1 MPPFALALAEIVFVT
16 LAGLAVCT
24 LLSWK
29 PERPATVL
37 LIGLLVVAA
46 EVPFLALLS
55 QPAGVAAAW
64 LSMILFTGLVV
75 YRRGFLGALPFSPG
89 DLLWPAVASASTILL
104 AGFLLAG
111 DYRAGRLLDA
121 DSLVIW
127 ALRGHFIFADGIF
140 SSDFWGIIHPD
151 YPPLLPLLNAHGYFL
166 AGVSGEVPTVVIA
179 YVLALVAIFALGDAL
194 GRIVSRPWIF
204 TVPLLLV
211 LTPVPAYP
219 VHPRILLAGYADA
232 WSILFVALLC
242 FWDPRSRGRPM
253 SGDEG
258 VVLLTISLLKNE
270 GCVMACL
277 YAVVRCLLIGIADAR
292 PVAAALRAAP
302 RFALALAPGF
312 GWIALVRAARV
323 GSHYDFFRLPSASDA
338 VRGLGAMLEFYRGLP
353 WIYWLVP
360 LVLVCSL
367 VRPASTEA
375 PVLGRPDAWR
385 LWMVFHAA
393 ALYGL
398 VAAVVVMFN
407 GLPRLALENSF
418 HRLHWSVLLISL
430 ILAARMA
437 DPVIARASPEPRTR
451 EREASPA

>member
-1 MPPFALALAEIVFVT
+1 MPPFALALAEIALVT
-16 LAGLAVCT
+16 LAGLAVCS
-24 LLSWK
+24 LLAWK

-37 LIGLLVVAA
+37 LIGLLVVSA

-55 QPAGVAAAW
+55 QPAGVGAAW
-64 LSMILFTGLVV
+64 LSMIVFAGLVV
-75 YRRGFLGALPFSPG
+75 YRRRFLGALPFSRG
-89 DLLWPAVASASTILL
+89 DLLWPAAASASTILL
-104 AGFLLAG
+104 AGFLLASE
-111 DYRAGRLLDA
+111 YRAGRLLDA
-121 DSLVIW
+121 DSLVMW
-127 ALRGHFIFADGIF
+127 ALRGHFIFAGGIF

-166 AGVSGEVPTVVIA
+166 AGVSGEVPTVVVA
-179 YVLALVAIFALGDAL
+179 YVLAFVAVFALGDAL
-194 GRIVSRPWIF
+194 ARVVSRPWTFAIP
-204 TVPLLLV
+204 VLLV
-211 LTPVPAYP
+211 LAPVPMYP
-219 VHPRILLAGYADA
+219 VHPRILLAGYAET

-242 FWDPRSRGRPM
+242 LWDPRSRGRPM

-277 YAVVRCLLIGIADAR
+277 YAVVRCLLIAIADAR
-292 PVAAALRAAP
+292 PVTATLRAAP

-312 GWIALVRAARV
+312 GWIALVRAAQV
-323 GSHYDFFRLPSASDA
+323 GSHYAFFRLPSASEA
-338 VRGLGAMLEFYRGLP
+338 APRLAALLEYYRGLP

-375 PVLGRPDAWR
+375 RVLGRPDPWR

-398 VAAVVVMFN
+398 VGAVVIMFN

-437 DPVIARASPEPRTR
+437 DHVIARASPEPRTP